1 MTQTPTAY
9 DLSLRLSEL
18 LKDTYQKF
26 LRPSAEKFQRQPLIS
41 GNYAIGYL
49 DWKVVLRFKAI
60 RKNVVNNIQKH
71 T

>member
-49 DWKVVLRFKAI
+49 D
-60 RKNVVNNIQKH
+60 
-71 T
+71 